1 MGEYCRHRPQLSTRG
16 ANGIDLTNWTK
27 TNSRETLMTPHNH
40 AKPGDYAEAVLLPGD
55 PLRAKWIA
63 ETFFENARQVNAVRN
78 CLGFTG
84 TWQGRPI
91 SVQATGMGQPSL
103 SIYVHE
109 LINTYGVKTLI
120 RVGTCGGLNAKVKVR
135 DLVLAQAAT
144 TDSAIVKD
152 RFGPYNFAPIADFGL
167 LRAAA
172 AKAEAKNMRVHA
184 GNMLS
189 SDIFYHID
197 GFAGYDKLPAHGVI
211 GVEMEAAALYTLA
224 ARFDVRAL
232 TICTMTDCLITH
244 QEISADERQTSLK
257 DMVAVALDV
266 AVGL

>member
-1 MGEYCRHRPQLSTRG
+1 
-16 ANGIDLTNWTK
+16 
-27 TNSRETLMTPHNH
+27 MTPHNH
-40 AKPGDYAEAVLLPGD
+40 AKLGDYAEAVLLPGD

-63 ETFFENARQVNAVRN
+63 ETFFEAPKLVNSVRN
-78 CLGFTG
+78 CLGYTG
-84 TWQGRPI
+84 TWKGKPI

-109 LINTYGVKTLI
+109 LINVYGAKTLL

-135 DLVLAQAAT
+135 DLILAQAAS
-144 TDSAIVKD
+144 TDSAIVRD

-172 AKAEAKNMRVHA
+172 EKAEAAGMRFHA

-189 SDIFYHID
+189 SDIFYHAD
-197 GFAGYDKLPAHGVI
+197 GFAGYGALPAHGVI

-224 ARFDVRAL
+224 ARFGVKAL
-232 TICTMTDCLITH
+232 TICTMTDCLITKE
-244 QEISADERQTSLK
+244 EINADERQTSLK
-257 DMVAVALDV
+257 DMVTLALDV
-266 AVGL
+266 AIGA

>member
-1 MGEYCRHRPQLSTRG
+1 MT
-16 ANGIDLTNWTK
+16 
-27 TNSRETLMTPHNH
+27 TPHNH

-63 ETFFENARQVNAVRN
+63 ETFFENPKQVNSVRN

-84 TWQGRPI
+84 TWKGKPV
-91 SVQATGMGQPSL
+91 SVQASGMGQPSL

-109 LINTYGVKTLI
+109 LINVYGVKSLI

-135 DLVLAQAAT
+135 DVVLAQGAT
-144 TDSAIVKD
+144 TDSSIVRD

-167 LRAAA
+167 LRSAANKA
-172 AKAEAKNMRVHA
+172 DAKGLKFHV

-189 SDIFYHID
+189 SDIFYHREP
-197 GFAGYDKLPAHGVI
+197 GLEGYGILPEHGI
-211 GVEMEAAALYTLA
+211 IAVEMEAAALYTLA
-224 ARFDVRAL
+224 ARFDVKAL

-244 QEISADERQTSLK
+244 EEISADARQTSLR
-257 DMVAVALDV
+257 DMVELALDV
-266 AVGL
+266 AVDA

>member
-1 MGEYCRHRPQLSTRG
+1 
-16 ANGIDLTNWTK
+16 
-27 TNSRETLMTPHNH
+27 MTPHNH
-40 AKPGDYAEAVLLPGD
+40 AKPGDYADAVLLPGD

-63 ETFFENARQVNAVRN
+63 ENFLEDARLVNSVRN

-84 TWQGRPI
+84 TYKGKRV

-109 LINTYGVKTLI
+109 LINVYGLKTLI

-135 DLVLAQAAT
+135 DLILAQAAS
-144 TDSAIVKD
+144 TDSAIVRD
-152 RFGPYNFAPIADFGL
+152 RFGPYNFAPVADFGL

-172 AKAEAKNMRVHA
+172 EKAEARGMRFHA

-189 SDIFYHID
+189 SDIFYHREP
-197 GFAGYDKLPAHGVI
+197 GLEGYGLLPDHGVI

-224 ARFDVRAL
+224 ARFGVKAL
-232 TICTMTDCLITH
+232 TICTMTDCLITKE
-244 QEISADERQTSLK
+244 EIDAEQRQTSLK
-257 DMVAVALDV
+257 DMVTLALEV
-266 AVGL
+266 AVEA

>member
-1 MGEYCRHRPQLSTRG
+1 MT
-16 ANGIDLTNWTK
+16 
-27 TNSRETLMTPHNH
+27 TPHNE

-55 PLRAKWIA
+55 PLRSKWIA
-63 ETFFENARQVNAVRN
+63 ETFLEGARQVNGVRN

-84 TWQGRPI
+84 DWKGRPV

-109 LINTYGVKTLI
+109 LITIYGVKSLL

-135 DLVLAQAAT
+135 DLILAQAAC
-144 TDSAIVKD
+144 TDSTIVKAW
-152 RFGPYNFAPIADFGL
+152 FGPYAFAPIADFEL

-172 AKAEAKNMRVHA
+172 DGAKLKKMRAHV

-189 SDIFYHID
+189 SDIFYHED
-197 GFAGYDKLPAHGVI
+197 WLKTYDALIRHGVI

-224 ARFDVRAL
+224 ARFGVRAL
-232 TICTMTDCLITH
+232 AICTMTDCLITME
-244 QEISADERQTSLK
+244 EISAADRQSSLE
-257 DMVAVALDV
+257 DMVTLALDV
-266 AVGL
+266 ATGA

>member
-1 MGEYCRHRPQLSTRG
+1 MT
-16 ANGIDLTNWTK
+16 
-27 TNSRETLMTPHNH
+27 TPHNH
-40 AKPGDYAEAVLLPGD
+40 AKPGDYAKAVLLPGD

-63 ETFFENARQVNAVRN
+63 ENFFTDARQVNAVRN

-84 TWQGRPI
+84 TWKGQPV

-109 LINTYGVKTLI
+109 LINTYGVETLI
-120 RVGTCGGLNAKVKVR
+120 RVGTCGGLNTKVKVR
-135 DLVLAQAAT
+135 DVVIAQAAS
-144 TDSAIVKD
+144 TDSAIVRD
-152 RFGPYNFAPIADFGL
+152 RFGPYNFAPIADFSL
-167 LRAAA
+167 MRRAVET
-172 AKAEAKNMRVHA
+172 AEAKGLKVHV

-189 SDIFYHID
+189 SDIFYHAD

-224 ARFDVRAL
+224 ARFDKKAL

-244 QEISADERQTSLK
+244 EEIDAEARQTSLK
-257 DMVAVALDV
+257 DMIEIALDT
-266 AVGL
+266 AIAA